1 MKIALSGRLWETP
14 QGPSQNLQQ
23 QIEAAA
29 ALSYEGFEIRYPL
42 LPQKSE
48 WEQTRELLA
57 RHNMQH
63 VFSAAGGAPSTPE
76 KRDDFIRVLD
86 TAAFLGA
93 KYIKQIPRDDESEI
107 AAMRVA
113 AELGAER
120 GIKIVTQYHSNSLT
134 DTVEKTERFF
144 EKLDHPNVG
153 IIFDACHIPFSESPA
168 MTIEEVATRLRPW
181 IDLANLQTYKP
192 SVEGDGM
199 THTKICGREWSLT
212 LPEDPAGTDL
222 RAALGVL
229 QAQDYDGWLMV
240 MPAVDASQEPLDV
253 AKSYRDFLQP
263 LVKQML

>member
-14 QGPSQNLQQ
+14 QGPSQNLEQ

-29 ALSYEGFEIRYPL
+29 ALGYEGFEIRYPL

-48 WEQTRELLA
+48 WEKTRDLLL

-63 VFSAAGGAPSTPE
+63 VFSAAGGTPSTPD

-113 AELGAER
+113 ADLGAER
-120 GIKIVTQYHSNSLT
+120 GIKIVSQYHSNSLT

-153 IIFDACHIPFSESPA
+153 IIFDACHIPFTESPVLS
-168 MTIEEVATRLRPW
+168 IEEVATRLRPW

-192 SVEGDGM
+192 SVEGDGLM
-199 THTKICGREWSLT
+199 HTKINGREWSLA
-212 LPEDPAGTDL
+212 LPGEEDGTDL

-229 QAQDYDGWLMV
+229 RSQGYDGWLMV
-240 MPAVDASQEPLDV
+240 MPAVDPSQQPLEV
-253 AKSYRDFLQP
+253 AKSYRDFLRP
-263 LVKQML
+263 FLD

>member
-14 QGPSQNLQQ
+14 QGPSQNLEQ

-29 ALSYEGFEIRYPL
+29 ALGYEGFEIRYPL

-48 WEQTRELLA
+48 WEQTRELLQ

-63 VFSAAGGAPSTPE
+63 VFSAAGGTPSTPD

-107 AAMRVA
+107 EAMRLA
-113 AELGAER
+113 ADLGAER
-120 GIKIVTQYHSNSLT
+120 GIKIVSQYHSNSLT

-153 IIFDACHIPFSESPA
+153 IIFDACHIPFTESPVLP
-168 MTIEEVATRLRPW
+168 IEEVAARLRPW

-192 SVEGDGM
+192 SVEGDGLQ
-199 THTKICGREWSLT
+199 HAKINGREWSLAS
-212 LPEDPAGTDL
+212 PGEEGGTDL

-229 QAQDYDGWLMV
+229 RSQGYDGWLMV
-240 MPAVDASQEPLDV
+240 MPAVDPSQQPLEI
-253 AKSYRDFLQP
+253 ARSYRDFLRP
-263 LVKQML
+263 FLD